1 MAKYTIKHTCGHT
14 QVHDLFGPHVQR
26 DRKIKYETGC
36 ICDACYRT
44 QKIAAEQAAA
54 AKLEA
59 EITLPELTG
68 SEKQI
73 AWAKS
78 IRAKMIADGPINPEY
93 KDALVKTDSRWF
105 IERR

>member
-1 MAKYTIKHTCGHT
+1 MAQYTINHTCGHT
-14 QVHDLFGPHVQR
+14 QVHDLFGPYEQR
-26 DRKIKYETGC
+26 ERTIKWQTGC

-44 QKIAAEQAAA
+44 QKIADEQAAA

-59 EITLPELTG
+59 QMTLPALTG

-73 AWAKS
+73 NWAKS